1 MDCPKQFVYWTADEI
16 ENCIDPTGEYDGALT
31 EEQWHAVMN
40 KLAAFTCEAIDA
52 GTATPLGGD
61 GSNGTVETPDGR
73 LDPANTDKAPHWWHR
88 LEAFEQRAYCLAY
101 NKEDKRVW
109 GGRDQ
114 IKLDD

>member
-1 MDCPKQFVYWTADEI
+1 MRCPEQFTYWTADEI
-16 ENCIDPTGEYDGALT
+16 AECLFPATLT
-31 EEQWHAVMN
+31 VAQRDVVYV
-40 KLAAFTCEAIDA
+40 KLWSFVNEAAKA

-88 LEAFEQRAYCLAY
+88 LEAFEQRAYCLAM
-101 NKEDKRVW
+101 NKQDAEYCE
-109 GGRDQ
+109 GRDQ